1 MVTSFAIAF
10 PIPSVAPVT
19 TVKIKSGINHCKDST
34 CNSIFFFFFEANC
47 SKESDYNSKEKEK
60 FGIILNLAFLVFG
73 KAKGR
78 TRASF

>member
-19 TVKIKSGINHCKDST
+19 TVKIKWYKSLQGFDST

-47 SKESDYNSKEKEK
+47 SKDSDYNSKEKEK
-60 FGIILNLAFLVFG
+60 FGVFG
-73 KAKGR
+73 VW
-78 TRASF
+78 